1 MFTKITDYA
10 MEIIERFV
18 PGVSTIDDEIEQT
31 KNQIEIAQAK
41 IASARR
47 ANAGIRLTDQE
58 KIITES
64 QEKLKGL
71 ETKKAARSMTFSDL
85 VDQYKQEYQ
94 PTTPTTNVPAIQP
107 PAGSSPATTGE
118 PAESSIDGQQ
128 RGALTPD
135 VVNKLVTSNKEL
147 ADVLNT
153 RLTELVR
160 YTQMNNDNTSRAVSA
175 INRLNGDGFS
185 AVT

>member
-1 MFTKITDYA
+1 
-10 MEIIERFV
+10 
-18 PGVSTIDDEIEQT
+18 
-31 KNQIEIAQAK
+31 
-41 IASARR
+41 
-47 ANAGIRLTDQE
+47 
-58 KIITES
+58 
-64 QEKLKGL
+64 
-71 ETKKAARSMTFSDL
+71 MTFSDL

-118 PAESSIDGQQ
+118 PAESSINGQKQ
-128 RGALTPD
+128 GALTPD

-147 ADVLNT
+147 VDVLNT

-175 INRLNGDGFS
+175 INRLSGDGFA
-185 AVT
+185 AVA